1 VEAGLLRIAKE
12 ALNNALQHANAT
24 RIDLGLSL
32 SAEQVQLMIHDDG
45 CGFDP
50 QNIDTSRHGL
60 VGITERAR
68 LLTAD
73 LSIEIQLNEGTRVTV
88 TLVATR
94 GNDA

>member
-1 VEAGLLRIAKE
+1 VEAGLLRIAQE

-50 QNIDTSRHGL
+50 QNIGTSRHGL
-60 VGITERAR
+60 VGITERPR

>member
-1 VEAGLLRIAKE
+1 MEAGLLRIAKE
-12 ALNNALQHANAT
+12 ALNNVLQHANAT

-32 SAEQVQLMIHDDG
+32 SAEQVQLTIHDDG

-73 LSIEIQLNEGTRVTV
+73 LSIEIQLNEGTRVTA

>member
-1 VEAGLLRIAKE
+1 
-12 ALNNALQHANAT
+12 
-24 RIDLGLSL
+24 
-32 SAEQVQLMIHDDG
+32 MIHDDG